1 MKPQNMLYWNFME
14 KNKAA
19 RSNPFAPLRL
29 CALIILCA
37 FAPLRDL
44 SAQRVALKQ
53 LERYLGQ
60 PIPNRSGYVGLTDT
74 LGDQRYKKL
83 DSIIVSI
90 TDSLIG
96 LIPPYVDTDQQY
108 LDSAYILNDTLY
120 LSIYNDGESA
130 HIIDLKS
137 LAGDADWYKV
147 GTTIAPTNIRDSIY
161 TYGNVG
167 IRRPSPL
174 YALDVGSSDV
184 RVRNIMIGYGLSG
197 QNTNPVIGDSSMQLV
212 TNINENVSVG
222 YRSARDALTNANN
235 VSVGANSVKSA
246 TDV

>member
-1 MKPQNMLYWNFME
+1 ME
-14 KNKAA
+14 RN
-19 RSNPFAPLRL
+19 SAPLRL

-96 LIPPYVDTDQQY
+96 LIPHR
-108 LDSAYILNDTLY
+108 SILIPISSTWIAL
-120 LSIYNDGESA
+120 IY
-130 HIIDLKS
+130 
-137 LAGDADWYKV
+137 
-147 GTTIAPTNIRDSIY
+147 
-161 TYGNVG
+161 
-167 IRRPSPL
+167 
-174 YALDVGSSDV
+174 
-184 RVRNIMIGYGLSG
+184 
-197 QNTNPVIGDSSMQLV
+197 
-212 TNINENVSVG
+212 
-222 YRSARDALTNANN
+222 
-235 VSVGANSVKSA
+235 
-246 TDV
+246 